1 MGKKSKAPEYATA
14 SYNTGGLFG
23 DSTTSGKNTSYNAPN
38 WISNT
43 MGTVG
48 GNVNKTLSSMVN
60 NDFMTDPNFLR
71 YQQQFTNNMNDLYD
85 TSVLSNLANRGLM
98 RSSGLQG
105 ATNAFADTLANNQ
118 LALYDNY
125 YNRQANNLSNL
136 LNTSNALY
144 NYITGVNTG
153 SQNLANNVSNYNLQ
167 KAQMNDNSALWN
179 SLANT
184 AGSIAGATS
193 DAVKAAAPAM
203 IAASDKRVK
212 KNIKKIGEKNG
223 YNWYEFEYKDGYG
236 LPKGKQEGVIAQEV
250 EKVNPDAVTTIN
262 GIKHVYYSML
272 GVA

>member
-1 MGKKSKAPEYATA
+1 MGKKKKTPGYATA
-14 SYNTGGLFG
+14 SYNTDGLFG
-23 DSTTSGKNTSYNAPN
+23 DSTTNGKSTTYNAPN

-48 GNVNKTLSSMVN
+48 NNVNTTLQNMISG
-60 NDFMTDPNFLR
+60 DFANDPN
-71 YQQQFTNNMNDLYD
+71 YQAYQNNLNRQMQQSYD
-85 TSVLSNLANRGLM
+85 ANVLGQLANRGLM
-98 RSSGLQG
+98 RSSGLQA

-118 LALYDNY
+118 MNLYDNY

-136 LNTSNALY
+136 LNTSNTLY

-167 KAQMNDNSALWN
+167 KAQLDNNNSLWN
-179 SLANT
+179 SIANT
-184 AGSIAGATS
+184 AGTVAGTAAGA
-193 DAVKAAAPAM
+193 A
-203 IAASDKRVK
+203 IASDKRVK

-250 EKVNPDAVTTIN
+250 EKIKPEAVTEIN
-262 GIKHVYYSML
+262 GIKHVNYGML
-272 GVA
+272 EVA

>member
-1 MGKKSKAPEYATA
+1 MGKSKKAPEYATA

-23 DSTTSGKNTSYNAPN
+23 DSTTSGKNTTYNAPN

-71 YQQQFTNNMNDLYD
+71 YQQQFTDNMNNLYD

-98 RSSGLQG
+98 RSSGLQA
-105 ATNAFADTLANNQ
+105 ATNAFNDTMAKNQ

-153 SQNLANNVSNYNLQ
+153 SQNLANNVSNYNLS
-167 KAQMNDNSALWN
+167 KAQVDNAATAANNALY
-179 SLANT
+179 SGIANT
-184 AGSIAGATS
+184 VAS
-193 DAVKAAAPAM
+193 AA
-203 IAASDKRVK
+203 
-212 KNIKKIGEKNG
+212 
-223 YNWYEFEYKDGYG
+223 
-236 LPKGKQEGVIAQEV
+236 L
-250 EKVNPDAVTTIN
+250 
-262 GIKHVYYSML
+262 
-272 GVA
+272 

>member
-1 MGKKSKAPEYATA
+1 MGKKKTPSYATA

-23 DSTTSGKNTSYNAPN
+23 DSTTNGKSTTYNAPN

-48 GNVNKTLSSMVN
+48 NNVNTTLQNMISG
-60 NDFMTDPNFLR
+60 DFANDPN
-71 YQQQFTNNMNDLYD
+71 YQAYQNNLNRQMQQSYD
-85 TSVLSNLANRGLM
+85 ANVLGQLANRGLM
-98 RSSGLQG
+98 RSSGLQA

-118 LALYDNY
+118 MNLYDNY

-136 LNTSNALY
+136 LNTSNTLY

-167 KAQMNDNSALWN
+167 KAQLDNNNSLWN
-179 SLANT
+179 SIANT
-184 AGSIAGATS
+184 AGTVAGA
-193 DAVKAAAPAM
+193 A
-203 IAASDKRVK
+203 IASDERVK

-223 YNWYEFEYKDGYG
+223 FNWYEFEYKDGYG

-250 EKVNPDAVTTIN
+250 EKIKPEAVTEIN
-262 GIKHVYYSML
+262 GIKHVNYGML
-272 GVA
+272 EVA

>member
-1 MGKKSKAPEYATA
+1 MGKKTKAPEYATA

-23 DSTTSGKNTSYNAPN
+23 DSTTNGKNTTYNAPN

-71 YQQQFTNNMNDLYD
+71 YQQQFTDNMNDLYD

-98 RSSGLQG
+98 RSSGLQA
-105 ATNAFADTLANNQ
+105 ATNAFGDTLANNQ

-167 KAQMNDNSALWN
+167 KAQVNDNSALWN
-179 SLANT
+179 SIAKT
-184 AGSIAGATS
+184 AGSVAGAAGS
-193 DAVKAAAPAM
+193 AA
-203 IAASDKRVK
+203 IAASDERVK

-223 YNWYEFEYKDGYG
+223 FNWYEFEYKDGYG
-236 LPKGKQEGVIAQEV
+236 LPEGKQEGVIAQEV
-250 EKVNPDAVTTIN
+250 EKVIPDAVTEIN
-262 GIKHVYYSML
+262 GIKHVNYGML